1 MIRSLY
7 RAPDGQARTDLRPD
21 EFKTALQDTGNL
33 LWVDLGDEPAD
44 ICEPIL
50 GEIFGFHPLAV
61 EDALQESH
69 VPKVDDW
76 GEYLYIVLHAVT
88 FAPSDGNEFDVAQHK
103 VDTPELD
110 VFVGS
115 QYLVT
120 YRSQDIAAVGRLWT
134 ACQRDKRHLHKGV
147 AHLLYELADG
157 LVADYMPVVEQLDEA
172 IDYIEERVFTDPDPT
187 LLEQIFA
194 LKRAI
199 VHLRRII
206 APQREVLN
214 KLARGDYAVIDM
226 RDRVFF
232 RDVYD
237 HLVRLY
243 DINESL
249 RDLVGGAM
257 EAYLSV
263 VNNRMNEV
271 VKTLTIVTAFFM
283 PLAFITGFFGMNFFQ
298 AVAPLEPWTGEAMFV
313 LTLATMVLTPVAMYL
328 WMRKRAWM

>member
-7 RAPDGQARTDLRPD
+7 RAPDGQVRTALRPD
-21 EFKTALQDTGNL
+21 EFKSALQEAGSL
-33 LWVDLGDEPAD
+33 LWVDLGDEPVD

-50 GEIFGFHPLAV
+50 REIFGFHRLAV

-76 GEYLYIVLHAVT
+76 GNYLYIVLHAVT
-88 FAPSDGNEFDVAQHK
+88 FAPPDGIDLQDAQQD
-103 VDTPELD
+103 VDTQELD
-110 VFVGS
+110 LFVGS

-120 YRSQDIAAVGRLWT
+120 YRSQEIAAVGRLWA
-134 ACQRDKRHLHKGV
+134 ACQRDERHLHKGV

-157 LVADYMPVVEQLDEA
+157 LVADYMPVFEQLDGA
-172 IDYIEERVFTDPDPT
+172 IDHIEEQVFTDPDPT

-194 LKRAI
+194 LKRAV

-214 KLARGDYAVIDM
+214 KLARGDYAVIHTG
-226 RDRVFF
+226 DRIFF

-249 RDLVGGAM
+249 RDMVGAAT

-283 PLAFITGFFGMNFFQ
+283 PLSFITGFYGMNFFQ
-298 AVAPLEPWTGEAMFV
+298 AVAPLGAWTGEAIFL
-313 LTLATMVLTPVAMYL
+313 LTLIVMVLMPVAMYL

>member
-1 MIRSLY
+1 MVRSLY
-7 RAPDGQARTDLRPD
+7 RAPDGQVRTDLRPH
-21 EFKTALQDTGNL
+21 EFNTALQDAESL

-44 ICEPIL
+44 LCEPIL
-50 GEIFGFHPLAV
+50 REIFGFHPLAV

-88 FAPSDGNEFDVAQHK
+88 FAPSDGNEFEVAQDE
-103 VDTPELD
+103 VDTLELD
-110 VFVGS
+110 LFVGS

-120 YRSQDIAAVGRLWT
+120 YRSQDIGAVDRLWA
-134 ACQRDKRHLHKGV
+134 ACQRDQRHLHKGV

-157 LVADYMPVVEQLDEA
+157 LVADYMPVFEQLDEA
-172 IDYIEERVFTDPDPT
+172 IDQIEERVFTDPDPT

-194 LKRAI
+194 LKRAV
-199 VHLRRII
+199 VHLRRIV

-214 KLARGDYAVIDM
+214 KLGRGDYAVIDSG
-226 RDRVFF
+226 DRIFF

-283 PLAFITGFFGMNFFQ
+283 PLSFITGFFGMNFFP
-298 AVAPLEPWTGEAMFV
+298 AIALAGAPTGRVVFL
-313 LTLATMVLTPVAMYL
+313 LTLTVMTLMPVGMYL

>member
-7 RAPDGQARTDLRPD
+7 RAPDGQVRTDLSAH
-21 EFKTALQDTGNL
+21 EFNTALQDAGSL
-33 LWVDLGDEPAD
+33 LWLDLGDEPAD
-44 ICEPIL
+44 SCEPIL
-50 GEIFGFHPLAV
+50 REIFGFHPLAI

-69 VPKVDDW
+69 VPRVDDW

-88 FAPSDGNEFDVAQHK
+88 FAPSDGNEFDVAQHGA
-103 VDTPELD
+103 DSLELD

-120 YRSQDIAAVGRLWT
+120 YRNQDIGAVGRLWA
-134 ACQRDKRHLHKGV
+134 ACQRDERHLHKGV

-157 LVADYMPVVEQLDEA
+157 LVADYMPVLDQFDEA
-172 IDYIEERVFTDPDPT
+172 IDHIEERVFTDPDPT

-194 LKRAI
+194 LRRAV
-199 VHLRRII
+199 VHLRHII

-214 KLARGDYAVIDM
+214 KLARSDYAVIDTE
-226 RDRVFF
+226 DRVFF

-257 EAYLSV
+257 EVYLSV

-283 PLAFITGFFGMNFFQ
+283 PLSFITGFFGMNFFQ
-298 AVAPLEPWTGEAMFV
+298 AVAPTGAWTGEAMFLLA
-313 LTLATMVLTPVAMYL
+313 LTGMVLMPVGMYL